1 MIPRLVELFPIG
13 IIHSPFREKEGIPL
27 QPIRSQEAGV
37 LEVFPDY
44 EQGLQDIEGFS
55 HLILLY
61 HFHQEQQTRMLVKS
75 YLEDSIHGVFAT
87 RSPKRPNHL
96 GISTV
101 ELVQREGNLLRVFGI
116 DVLDQTPLLD
126 IKPYIPRIDNRAGA
140 RSGWLQH
147 LW

>member
-1 MIPRLVELFPIG
+1 VKHRLIELFPIG
-13 IIHSPFREKEGIPL
+13 IIHSPFREKEGMPL

-61 HFHQEQQTRMLVKS
+61 HFHQEPQTRMLVKS

-126 IKPYIPRIDNRAGA
+126 IKPYIPRIDDRAGA

>member
-1 MIPRLVELFPIG
+1 VKHRLIELFPIG
-13 IIHSPFREKEGIPL
+13 IIHSPFREKEGMPL

-61 HFHQEQQTRMLVKS
+61 HFHQEPQTRMLVKS
-75 YLEDSIHGVFAT
+75 YIEDSIHGVFAT

-126 IKPYIPRIDNRAGA
+126 IKPYIPRIDDRAGA